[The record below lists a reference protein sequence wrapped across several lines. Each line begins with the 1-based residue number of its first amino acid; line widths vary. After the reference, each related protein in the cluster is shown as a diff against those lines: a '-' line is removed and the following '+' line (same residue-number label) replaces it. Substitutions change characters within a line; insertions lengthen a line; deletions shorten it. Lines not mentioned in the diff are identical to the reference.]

1 MAPAS
6 EVPYQSRTTGTR
18 TQLKAA
24 QRTTSVALSS
34 AGVRGP
40 DMDVCSWAAWAVLVV
55 INAAGGG
62 RSLVIGGPY
71 GARK

>member
-1 MAPAS
+1 MAPAN

-24 QRTTSVALSS
+24 QRTTSVVLSS

-40 DMDVCSWAAWAVLVV
+40 DMDHVLLGCL
-55 INAAGGG
+55 GGG
-62 RSLVIGGPY
+62 SW
-71 GARK
+71 

>member
-1 MAPAS
+1 M
-6 EVPYQSRTTGTR
+6 PYQSRTTGTR

-24 QRTTSVALSS
+24 QRTTSLVLSS

-40 DMDVCSWAAWAVLVV
+40 DMDMCSWAAWAVLVV
-55 INAAGGG
+55 INAGRGS
-62 RSLVIGGPY
+62 RSLVFGRPY